1 MLGLK
6 HIKLY
11 YDFQNTLVVNNNIS
25 KIYMKNNCSLLKT
38 TSLYLCTATILSPK
52 VDRDISKTYA
62 ILVNKHFIHQCPLQL
77 SEMFTKSIIFIL

>member
-11 YDFQNTLVVNNNIS
+11 YDFQKIFGVTNNIP
-25 KIYMKNNCSLLKT
+25 KYILRT

-52 VDRDISKTYA
+52 VDRHIGKIYA
-62 ILVNKHFIHQCPLQL
+62 ILVNKHFVQQCPLQL